1 MEPPMLAAA
10 AAAVQT
16 LLTHLEALVAAVDL
30 DRQDQPILAVAEALE
45 TIMPHQAKM
54 VALV

>member
-1 MEPPMLAAA
+1 MLAAA